1 MCLTRMEELE
11 SCLSGLLST
20 LKKNRE
26 HVPLEVLKTQ
36 YKQPYEELVRNINL
50 TASAY
55 AKSVLLHRLVLNPDA
70 DVEEQCTVINQMIQT
85 SGMLCG
91 WEKEKNMAFV
101 IELLL
106 IGVGLS
112 MDAFAVA
119 VCKGLAMRKVN
130 KKQAVVIGLFFGGF
144 QALMPF
150 IGWALGTQFESY
162 ITSIDHWI
170 AFILLALIGGKMVV
184 EGYRL
189 EEDETVK
196 ELDPPLDMKEMFLL
210 AIATSIDA
218 LAVGITFAFL
228 NYPIVE
234 CITII
239 GLTTFV
245 LSIVGVVV
253 GNMFGSRYQKKA
265 EIAGGIILILIGLKI
280 LLEHLGILVL

>member
-1 MCLTRMEELE
+1 MEI
-11 SCLSGLLST
+11 
-20 LKKNRE
+20 LK
-26 HVPLEVLKTQ
+26 
-36 YKQPYEELVRNINL
+36 
-50 TASAY
+50 SA
-55 AKSVLLHRLVLNPDA
+55 
-70 DVEEQCTVINQMIQT
+70 VI
-85 SGMLCG
+85 L
-91 WEKEKNMAFV
+91 
-101 IELLL
+101 
-106 IGVGLS
+106 
-112 MDAFAVA
+112 
-119 VCKGLAMRKVN
+119 
-130 KKQAVVIGLFFGGF
+130 VIGLFFGGF

-150 IGWALGTQFESY
+150 VGWALGTRFESY

-170 AFILLALIGGKMVV
+170 AFILLAFIGGKMVV

-196 ELDPPLDMKEMFLL
+196 ELDPPLDLKEMFLL

-265 EIAGGIILILIGLKI
+265 EIAGGIILILIGVKI
-280 LLEHLGILVL
+280 LFEHLGILVL